1 RRKRPT
7 PATPSLFDQ
16 TPSTEEAPADTA
28 PAPAPAASTAPST
41 DDEASAWV
49 QRVLAAPE
57 VVDRRRNPRIRLTDD
72 QLRRLLGVLEAAGT
86 MPIPHTR
93 LAQEAKLPPS
103 RINGY
108 VAQLQEIGRASCR
121 ERAWVSVAAGA
132 RKKTAVRC
140 EPT

>member
-1 RRKRPT
+1 M
-7 PATPSLFDQ
+7 
-16 TPSTEEAPADTA
+16 
-28 PAPAPAASTAPST
+28 
-41 DDEASAWV
+41 

-108 VAQLQEIGRASCR
+108 VAQLQDLLNVDGY
-121 ERAWVSVAAGA
+121 
-132 RKKTAVRC
+132 AVVTVRDD
-140 EPT
+140 EVVFDRRLLEVQLGL